1 MPGVTVYTVPNCS
14 SCAEIKRF
22 LTKRQAQANV
32 HIAPVTMIDEQAF
45 YGTIEV
51 QRPLLEAA
59 LRALE
64 T

>member
-1 MPGVTVYTVPNCS
+1 
-14 SCAEIKRF
+14 
-22 LTKRQAQANV
+22 
-32 HIAPVTMIDEQAF
+32 MIDEQAF